1 MCVVFMEVGNL
12 LINVYEYGSFAFG
25 RLFVLPKNANVQVE
39 RAGVPLGG
47 YIYVLILLLLFKL
60 FIIKNVLKAF

>member
-1 MCVVFMEVGNL
+1 MEVGIL
-12 LINVYEYGSFAFG
+12 LINVYEYGSFAFWEAVS
-25 RLFVLPKNANVQVE
+25 FTQIANVQVE